1 MDTVKIGIIG
11 IGGIA
16 NAAHIPAYLQDKR
29 TEVIALCDIDR
40 KRAETAKKKF
50 FKEAEVYEDY
60 MDLLANE
67 AVDAVDICTP
77 NYLHAEIAI
86 EAFRAGKHVFCE
98 KPDAITVED
107 AEKMYAASLDAEKVL
122 MVMRNNRFNENSR
135 YLKKFITKGRMGDIY
150 VAKTAWKRR
159 RGIPGKGG
167 WFTTKELSG
176 GGPLIDLGVHM
187 IDLTWWLM
195 GCPEVDMVTGN
206 TFCKFA
212 DSDAKDSV
220 HANFGDRVENG
231 IMDVEDL
238 AIGTI
243 YFKNGAILQ
252 FETSWA
258 SNIEKEERYVELYG
272 TRSGARWDGSKD
284 EIYYE
289 NPKGKLCNHIVNQND
304 IIGDHALN
312 LLNFID
318 VILGKAQ
325 PLYTPQQGIEMIKIL
340 SAIYESAANGG
351 KQVKFAD

>member
-1 MDTVKIGIIG
+1 
-11 IGGIA
+11 
-16 NAAHIPAYLQDKR
+16 
-29 TEVIALCDIDR
+29 
-40 KRAETAKKKF
+40 
-50 FKEAEVYEDY
+50 
-60 MDLLANE
+60 
-67 AVDAVDICTP
+67 
-77 NYLHAEIAI
+77 
-86 EAFRAGKHVFCE
+86 
-98 KPDAITVED
+98 
-107 AEKMYAASLDAEKVL
+107 
-122 MVMRNNRFNENSR
+122 
-135 YLKKFITKGRMGDIY
+135 MGDIY

-195 GCPEVDMVTGN
+195 GCPEVDMVSGN

-212 DSDAKDSV
+212 DSDVKDSA
-220 HANFGDRVENG
+220 HADFGDRVENG

-243 YFKNGAILQ
+243 YFKNGSVLQ
-252 FETSWA
+252 FEVSWA
-258 SNIEKEERYVELYG
+258 SNIEKEERFVELYG
-272 TRSGARWDGSKD
+272 TRAGAHWDGSKD

-289 NPKGKLCNHIVNQND
+289 NPKGKLCTHIVNHND